1 MAATRTI
8 DVHGDRRG
16 KPGQPGRPG
25 WFRRPARPAP
35 ETAGRPGRRSRYA
48 RKARANATG
57 YAFLAGGIACFALF
71 SWYPMIREV
80 IMSFQRTNFAGET
93 SWVGLANY
101 RRIIADPSFWGAW
114 RATALFAGLALVFG
128 YAVPFVTAVALNELR
143 HFRGYFR
150 LLVYLPVMIP
160 PAAAAFLWK
169 WFYTPDNSGLFN
181 AVLHALHLP
190 TSQWLQSPHI
200 AMLCLVLFSTWS
212 NMGAAV
218 LIYLASLQGIPGELY
233 DAAEIDGAGLLR
245 RVWHVTVPQTRLIL
259 SLMLMLQIVATMQ
272 VFLEPLILTGGQSG
286 TTTVVYLI
294 YNYAFAFNN
303 YGSGAALGIML
314 LIVLMGFAG
323 AYLWLARRGE
333 EG

>member
-1 MAATRTI
+1 MAAIKTI
-8 DVHGDRRG
+8 GVSG
-16 KPGQPGRPG
+16 GRAG
-25 WFRRPARPAP
+25 RAV
-35 ETAGRPGRRSRYA
+35 AGRPQRRNRLA
-48 RKARANATG
+48 MKAQRSATG
-57 YAFLAGGIACFALF
+57 YLFMIGAIVCFALF
-71 SWYPMIREV
+71 SWYPMVREV

-93 SWVGLANY
+93 TWIGLENY
-101 RRIIADPSFWGAW
+101 RHIIADPSFWAAW
-114 RATALFAGLALVFG
+114 RATGLFALLALVFG
-128 YAVPFVTAVALNELR
+128 YIVPFATAIVLNELR

-190 TSQWLQSPHI
+190 TSQWLQSPHV

-218 LIYLASLQGIPGELY
+218 LVYLASLQGIPGELY
-233 DAAEIDGAGLLR
+233 DAAEIDGAGIFR
-245 RVWHVTVPQTRLIL
+245 RIWHVTVPQTRLIL

-272 VFLEPLILTGGQSG
+272 VFLEPYILTGGQSG

-294 YNYAFAFNN
+294 YQYAFSFNN

-314 LIVLMGFAG
+314 LVVLMGFAG
-323 AYLWLARRGE
+323 AYLWLARRAE

>member
-1 MAATRTI
+1 MAATKVI
-8 DVHGDRRG
+8 NVPGDRI
-16 KPGQPGRPG
+16 GRAAP
-25 WFRRPARPAP
+25 RRQ
-35 ETAGRPGRRSRYA
+35 GRRSRYA
-48 RKARANATG
+48 RRARSSGTG
-57 YAFLAGGIACFALF
+57 YLFMIGAIVCFALF

-80 IMSFQRTNFAGET
+80 IMSFQRTNFAGDT
-93 SWVGLANY
+93 TWVGLANY
-101 RRIIADPSFWGAW
+101 RHVIADPSFWSAW
-114 RATALFAGLALVFG
+114 RATALFALLALVFG
-128 YAVPFVTAVALNELR
+128 YLVPFVTAIVLNELR
-143 HFRGYFR
+143 HCRAYFR

-190 TSQWLQSPHI
+190 TSQFLQSPSI

-212 NMGAAV
+212 NMGATV
-218 LIYLASLQGIPGELY
+218 LIYLASLQGIEGELY
-233 DAAEIDGAGLLR
+233 DAAEIDGAGIFR
-245 RVWHVTVPQTRLIL
+245 RIWHVTVPQTRLIL

-272 VFLEPLILTGGQSG
+272 VFLEPYILTGGQSN

-294 YNYAFAFNN
+294 YQYAFSFNN

-314 LIVLMGFAG
+314 LVVLMGFAG
-323 AYLWLARRGE
+323 AYMWLARRSE

>member
-1 MAATRTI
+1 MAATKVI
-8 DVHGDRRG
+8 NVSGDRI
-16 KPGQPGRPG
+16 GRPTP
-25 WFRRPARPAP
+25 RRQ
-35 ETAGRPGRRSRYA
+35 GRGGRYA
-48 RKARANATG
+48 RQARRSGTG
-57 YAFLAGGIACFALF
+57 YLFMIGAIVCFAVF

-80 IMSFQRTNFAGET
+80 IMSFQRTNFAGDT
-93 SWVGLANY
+93 TWVGLANY
-101 RRIIADPSFWGAW
+101 RHVIADPSFWSAW
-114 RATALFAGLALVFG
+114 RATALFALLALVFG
-128 YAVPFVTAVALNELR
+128 YLAPFVTAIVLNELR
-143 HFRGYFR
+143 HCRAYFR
-150 LLVYLPVMIP
+150 LLVYLPVIIP

-190 TSQWLQSPHI
+190 TSQFLQSPSI

-212 NMGAAV
+212 NMGATV
-218 LIYLASLQGIPGELY
+218 LIYLASLQGIEGELY
-233 DAAEIDGAGLLR
+233 DAAEIDGAGIFR
-245 RVWHVTVPQTRLIL
+245 RIWHVTVPQTRLIL

-272 VFLEPLILTGGQSG
+272 VFLEPYILTGGQSN

-294 YNYAFAFNN
+294 YQYAFSFNN

-323 AYLWLARRGE
+323 AYMWLARRGE